1 MKSLNF
7 KSALKTYAINGDESN
22 VIKVNTADVGI
33 FERAVKA
40 QSFLDD
46 VRDKAKEI
54 EKSGDKKNVIEVIS
68 ELDKQVR
75 EQLNYIFGTDVS
87 TPAFGTMNCMTF
99 IDGVPVFVGFLNALL
114 EEITADVAAEQK
126 KAENNIAKYVNQV
139 KK

>member
-7 KSALKTYAINGDESN
+7 KSALKTFAVNGDESN

-33 FERAVKA
+33 FERAAKA
-40 QSFLDD
+40 KSFLAD
-46 VRDKAKEI
+46 VKNRAEEVKN
-54 EKSGDKKNVIEVIS
+54 GDGKNAIEVIS

-87 TPAFGTMNCMTF
+87 TPAFGTMNCLTF
-99 IDGVPVFVGFLNALL
+99 VDGVPVFVGFLNTLL
-114 EEITADVAAEQK
+114 DEIAADVAAEQK
-126 KAENNIAKYVNQV
+126 KAENSIAKYVNQV

>member
-33 FERAVKA
+33 FERAAKSKKFLADIKNKA
-40 QSFLDD
+40 Q
-46 VRDKAKEI
+46 EI
-54 EKSGDKKNVIEVIS
+54 KNGGGKTAIDTIS

-87 TPAFGTMNCMTF
+87 TPAFGTMNSLTF
-99 IDGVPVFVGFLNALL
+99 VDGVPVFVGFLNALL
-114 EEITADVAAEQK
+114 DEVTADITAEQK
-126 KAENNIAKYVNQV
+126 KAEKSIAKYVNQV
-139 KK
+139 KE

>member
-33 FERAVKA
+33 FERAAKA
-40 QSFLDD
+40 QNFLAD
-46 VRDKAKEI
+46 VRSKAEEI
-54 EKSGDKKNVIEVIS
+54 ENGDKKNAIEVIS

-75 EQLNYIFGTDVS
+75 EQLNFIFGTDVS

-99 IDGVPVFVGFLNALL
+99 VDGVPVFVGFLNALL
-114 EEITADVAAEQK
+114 DEITADVAAEQK

-139 KK
+139 KR